1 MKIDRL
7 TPTPAMLRELG
18 QRLAHIRKQ
27 QGFSQADLAAAAGVG
42 VATLRRIED
51 GRDGK
56 LGSWLRLLLSL
67 QMEAAVEQLLPADFR
82 SPMAE
87 VKGRRKRAKQRS
99 QQRASADDRS
109 SGARTGNGFVWGD
122 QQP

>member
-7 TPTPAMLRELG
+7 TPTTAMLTELG
-18 QRLAHIRKQ
+18 QRLAHVRTQ
-27 QGFSQADLAAAAGVG
+27 QGRSQEDLAAAAGVG

-56 LGSWLRLLLSL
+56 LGSWLRLLIAL
-67 QMEAAVEQLLPADFR
+67 QMEGAIDQLLPADFR

-87 VKGRRKRAKQRS
+87 VKGRRAPRRPRPPPTA
-99 QQRASADDRS
+99 
-109 SGARTGNGFVWGD
+109 GGPGFAWGD
-122 QQP
+122 ERP